1 VNAAYTDEE
10 GALTPDGRAHIRRLL
25 EQELGTL
32 GAIVDDH
39 GGRSGTVAL
48 DQSRVG
54 RVSRADALQQQ
65 EMAKATQ
72 RRAALRIERVE
83 AALERLREDPDQ
95 FGWCPDCG
103 EPIPLRRLEAVPESV
118 LCVPCLQQRRG

>member
-1 VNAAYTDEE
+1 MSASFTDED
-10 GALTPDGRAHIRRLL
+10 GALTPDGRAHILHLL
-25 EQELGTL
+25 EQEHRAL

-39 GGRSGTVAL
+39 GGLSGTVAL

-65 EMAKATQ
+65 EMAKASQ
-72 RRAALRIERVE
+72 RRASLRLERVE

-95 FGWCPDCG
+95 FGWCPDCE

-118 LCVPCLQQRRG
+118 LCVPCLQRRRG

>member
-1 VNAAYTDEE
+1 VSAAFTDED
-10 GALTPDGRAHIRRLL
+10 GALTPDGRSHIRHLL
-25 EQELGTL
+25 EQEQRALE
-32 GAIVDDH
+32 AIVDDH

-65 EMAKATQ
+65 EMAKASR
-72 RRAALRIERVE
+72 RRAALRLERVE
-83 AALERLREDPDQ
+83 AALERIRADPDQ